1 MIDDVAFALTA
12 ALIMLGVL
20 GTIVPLLPGLMLVW
34 FAALGWGLIMG
45 FDFGGLVAMSV
56 ITALLIAGIYLS
68 IRIPQKSAAAQGLSL
83 WGTIFGL
90 VLAIGVGIVL
100 PIVGIPIGFVLG
112 VWIVRVVDT
121 GDAAEAF
128 RSALHTTFA
137 LLRASAAQFG
147 VATAMGLTWLVWA
160 LNG

>member
-1 MIDDVAFALTA
+1 MIDDIAFALTA
-12 ALIMLGVL
+12 AVIVLGVI

-34 FAALGWGLIMG
+34 AAALAWGLLMG
-45 FDFGGLVAMSV
+45 FGLGGLVAMAV
-56 ITALLIAGIYLS
+56 ITGFFVVGIFLS
-68 IRIPQKSAAAQGLSL
+68 IRIPQKSAAAQGLSVR
-83 WGTIFGL
+83 GTIFGL

-112 VWIVRVVDT
+112 VWIIRVIDT
-121 GDAAEAF
+121 GDARQAF
-128 RSALHTTFA
+128 HSALQTTFA

-147 VATAMGLTWLVWA
+147 VATAMGLTWLIWA

>member
-1 MIDDVAFALTA
+1 MIDDIAFALTA
-12 ALIMLGVL
+12 AVIMLGIL
-20 GTIVPLLPGLMLVW
+20 GTIIPLLPGLMLVW
-34 FAALGWGLIMG
+34 FAALGWGLFTG
-45 FDFGGLVAMSV
+45 FGFGGFVAMGL
-56 ITALLIAGIYLS
+56 ITALFVAGIYLS

-100 PIVGIPIGFVLG
+100 PVVGIPIGFVLG
-112 VWIVRVVDT
+112 VWIVRVFDT

-128 RSALHTTFA
+128 RSALQTTFA

-147 VATAMGLTWLVWA
+147 IATAMGLTWLVWA
-160 LNG
+160 LSG